1 MQEMQ
6 KLEKK
11 KTGTYWPHHAITA
24 AGIVIVKLKLLES
37 VRGGGAGWGDIFAI
51 SGEF

>member
-6 KLEKK
+6 KLKLKK
-11 KTGTYWPHHAITA
+11 GTYWPHRAITA

-37 VRGGGAGWGDIFAI
+37 VRRGGFGGWDIFAI
-51 SGEF
+51 WGEF

>member
-11 KTGTYWPHHAITA
+11 KGTYWPHHAITA
-24 AGIVIVKLKLLES
+24 AGIVIVKLKPLEW
-37 VRGGGAGWGDIFAI
+37 VRGWGGDIFAI
-51 SGEF
+51 WGEF